1 MLTEEWYC
9 RRCREAWSVGVP
21 STEDA
26 LAAQARQETWRA
38 VAVEI
43 GWQTGVDAEAYLEV
57 VSEQI
62 TKNQPV
68 KQ

>member
-1 MLTEEWYC
+1 M
-9 RRCREAWSVGVP
+9 GVP